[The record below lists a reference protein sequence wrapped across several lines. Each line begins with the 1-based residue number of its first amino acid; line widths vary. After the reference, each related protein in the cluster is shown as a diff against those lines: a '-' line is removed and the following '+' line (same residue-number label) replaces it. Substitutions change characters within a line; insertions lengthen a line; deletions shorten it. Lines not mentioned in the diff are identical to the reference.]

1 MATITQTTLICDRC
15 RKEMVKDFWKRQ
27 LFKMG
32 LTKGGISS
40 LRAMVPSTSSWGAIE
55 RELCEDCARELERWL
70 IGKENFR

>member
-15 RKEMVKDFWKRQ
+15 RKEMLRDKWKRQ

-32 LTKGGISS
+32 FTKGKIMK
-40 LRAMVPSTSSWGAIE
+40 LTAMVPSTISSGIIE

-70 IGKENFR
+70 IEKEVSR